1 MQHLA
6 KIKQLKKTLAFQ
18 QDIQV
23 FRQIPKRYRPS
34 ATLETPFESQSPLTT
49 DFQHEFE
56 KLFFDHLSKVITF
69 NTISLELELARLRHS
84 GRFSDCTLPTIPP
97 QKDTN
102 QPHCSQSTL
111 EGPPTHTSETLADQ
125 TSKTQRGKR
134 RRCNRN
140 PGLPKKRCKFSEPT
154 ASTSNTTKSTT
165 TEVLQ
170 TQQPELIVHNY
181 STYMLS
187 SDEISLLHKGLSF
200 SPTQTCSLPELRSQ
214 MLKYFYEFAKSLRLK
229 YNRAQYRN
237 KKRQTVTPPPLTT
250 TATIYRQMKFLPP
263 TKPDTVVTRFSG
275 FGQLENY
282 IDNTKQNIVDNL
294 DKIAHTSK
302 FNLTVTQ
309 KTAMQQLKKVRHTV
323 IIKPADKNLGV
334 VLMNTD
340 DYVTQC
346 LAHLTDHKT
355 YRLITGY
362 PAHGIRQQLLD
373 TLANYKQVLGSHDKR
388 LYKYLCEPTND
399 TRVPRF
405 YGIPK
410 IHKEF
415 TKFPPLRPIVSQTLS
430 LLSPSAKFID
440 YVLQPI
446 ARSYPDYLHDS
457 STLSVTLQDSR

>member
-140 PGLPKKRCKFSEPT
+140 PGLPKKRCKISEPT

-214 MLKYFYEFAKSLRLK
+214 MLK
-229 YNRAQYRN
+229 
-237 KKRQTVTPPPLTT
+237 
-250 TATIYRQMKFLPP
+250 
-263 TKPDTVVTRFSG
+263 
-275 FGQLENY
+275 
-282 IDNTKQNIVDNL
+282 
-294 DKIAHTSK
+294 
-302 FNLTVTQ
+302 
-309 KTAMQQLKKVRHTV
+309 
-323 IIKPADKNLGV
+323 
-334 VLMNTD
+334 
-340 DYVTQC
+340 
-346 LAHLTDHKT
+346 
-355 YRLITGY
+355 
-362 PAHGIRQQLLD
+362 
-373 TLANYKQVLGSHDKR
+373 
-388 LYKYLCEPTND
+388 
-399 TRVPRF
+399 
-405 YGIPK
+405 
-410 IHKEF
+410 
-415 TKFPPLRPIVSQTLS
+415 
-430 LLSPSAKFID
+430 
-440 YVLQPI
+440 
-446 ARSYPDYLHDS
+446 
-457 STLSVTLQDSR
+457 

>member
-69 NTISLELELARLRHS
+69 NTISLELELAWLRHS

-154 ASTSNTTKSTT
+154 TKSTT

-200 SPTQTCSLPELRSQ
+200 SPTQTFSLPELRSQ
-214 MLKYFYEFAKSLRLK
+214 MLKYFNEFAKSLRL
-229 YNRAQYRN
+229 NRAQYRN
-237 KKRQTVTPPPLTT
+237 KKRQTVTPPPHSNNLQTNEISPPNKARYSSNQIFGFRPT
-250 TATIYRQMKFLPP
+250 GKLHRQ
-263 TKPDTVVTRFSG
+263 
-275 FGQLENY
+275 Y
-282 IDNTKQNIVDNL
+282 
-294 DKIAHTSK
+294 
-302 FNLTVTQ
+302 
-309 KTAMQQLKKVRHTV
+309 
-323 IIKPADKNLGV
+323 
-334 VLMNTD
+334 
-340 DYVTQC
+340 
-346 LAHLTDHKT
+346 
-355 YRLITGY
+355 
-362 PAHGIRQQLLD
+362 
-373 TLANYKQVLGSHDKR
+373 
-388 LYKYLCEPTND
+388 
-399 TRVPRF
+399 
-405 YGIPK
+405 
-410 IHKEF
+410 
-415 TKFPPLRPIVSQTLS
+415 
-430 LLSPSAKFID
+430 
-440 YVLQPI
+440 
-446 ARSYPDYLHDS
+446 
-457 STLSVTLQDSR
+457 